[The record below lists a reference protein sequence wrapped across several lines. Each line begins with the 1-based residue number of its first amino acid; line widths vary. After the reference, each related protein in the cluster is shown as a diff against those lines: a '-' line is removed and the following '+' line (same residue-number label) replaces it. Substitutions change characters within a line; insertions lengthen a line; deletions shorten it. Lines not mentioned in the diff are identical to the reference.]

1 MNGGRFMNL
10 AIFGAGKIV
19 QEFLE
24 MVKDIPE
31 INLKALLSSERSL
44 DKNKDLIATYNIDG
58 VYTDENEILKLTDVD
73 TVYVALPNHL
83 HYEFS
88 KKALE
93 AGKHVICE
101 KPFTLTLKELEEL
114 EAIAL
119 EKDLILI
126 EAITNQYFA
135 NFAQLKEDLNDVGDL
150 KIIEC
155 NYSQYSSRYD
165 AFKEGTILPAFNPK
179 MGGGSLMDIN
189 IYNIHLV
196 VGLLGKPNRV
206 EYYTNIER
214 EIDTSG
220 ILVMEYDQTKV
231 VCIGSKDTSAPIK
244 STIQGTD
251 GSLIINGPTNTLES
265 YTKIIGKLTEEVIDL
280 KVHPHRMYEEFIAFN
295 RIINE
300 HDMDTVREKLTHSK
314 IVMEVAEKA
323 LEDASIK
330 LG

>member
-1 MNGGRFMNL
+1 MNL

-31 INLKALLSSERSL
+31 INLTALLSSERSIE
-44 DKNKDLIATYNIDG
+44 KNKDLIVTYDIDG
-58 VYTDENEILKLTDVD
+58 VYTNEDEILKRTDVD

-119 EKDLILI
+119 EKDLVLI

-206 EYYTNIER
+206 EYYANIER

-295 RIINE
+295 LIINE

>member
-1 MNGGRFMNL
+1 MNL

-31 INLKALLSSERSL
+31 INLTALLSSERSL
-44 DKNKDLIATYNIDG
+44 EKNKDLIATYNIDG
-58 VYTDENEILKLTDVD
+58 VYTNEDEILKRTDVD

-101 KPFTLTLKELEEL
+101 KPFTLMLKELEEL

-119 EKDLILI
+119 EKDLVLI

-135 NFAQLKEDLNDVGDL
+135 NFAQLKEDLNDVGEL

-196 VGLLGKPNRV
+196 VGLLGKPKRV
-206 EYYTNIER
+206 EYYANIER
-214 EIDTSG
+214 NIDTSG
-220 ILVMEYDQTKV
+220 MLVMDYDQTKV

-265 YTKIIGKLTEEVIDL
+265 YTKIIGKDTEEVIDL

-295 RIINE
+295 RIIKE

-323 LEDASIK
+323 LVGAGIK

>member
-1 MNGGRFMNL
+1 MNL

-31 INLKALLSSERSL
+31 INLTALLSSERSIE
-44 DKNKDLIATYNIDG
+44 KNKDLIVTYDIDG
-58 VYTDENEILKLTDVD
+58 VYTNEDEILKRTDVD

-119 EKDLILI
+119 EKDLVLI

-206 EYYTNIER
+206 QYYANIER

-265 YTKIIGKLTEEVIDL
+265 YTKIIGKDTEEVIDL

>member
-1 MNGGRFMNL
+1 MNGGSKMKL
-10 AIFGAGKIV
+10 AIFGAGMIV
-19 QEFLE
+19 RDFLD

-31 INLKALLSSERSL
+31 IELKALLSSERSL
-44 DKNKDLIATYNIDG
+44 EKNTALIDSHHIEG
-58 VYTDENEILKLTDVD
+58 IYTDIDDILKHSDID

-83 HYEFS
+83 HYEYS
-88 KKALE
+88 KKALK

-101 KPFTLTLKELEEL
+101 KPFTLTLSELEEL
-114 EAIAL
+114 EALAL
-119 EKDLILI
+119 SKDLVLI
-126 EAITNQYFA
+126 EAITNQYFV
-135 NFAQLKEDLNDVGDL
+135 NYDQLKRDLSDIGVL

-196 VGLLGKPNRV
+196 VGILGAPNRV
-206 EYYTNIER
+206 EYYANIER
-214 EIDTSG
+214 DIDTSG
-220 ILVMEYDQTKV
+220 MLVMDYGDIKA

-244 STIQGTD
+244 STFQGTD
-251 GSLIINGPTNTLES
+251 GSLVVNGPTNTLDN
-265 YTKIIGKLTEEVIDL
+265 YTKVIRKQTDETIDL
-280 KVHPHRMYEEFIAFN
+280 KVHPHRMYEEFNAFN
-295 RIINE
+295 RIIKE

-314 IVMEVAEKA
+314 IVMDIVDKA
-323 LEDASIK
+323 LDGAGIK

>member
-1 MNGGRFMNL
+1 MNL

-31 INLKALLSSERSL
+31 INLTALLSSERSIE
-44 DKNKDLIATYNIDG
+44 KNKDLIVTHDIDG
-58 VYTDENEILKLTDVD
+58 VYTNEDEILKRTDVD

-119 EKDLILI
+119 EKDLVLI

-206 EYYTNIER
+206 EYYANIER

>member
-1 MNGGRFMNL
+1 MKL

-31 INLKALLSSERSL
+31 INLTALLSSERSIE
-44 DKNKDLIATYNIDG
+44 KNKDLIVTYDIDG
-58 VYTDENEILKLTDVD
+58 VYTNEDEILKRTDVD

-83 HYEFS
+83 HFEFS

-119 EKDLILI
+119 EKDLVLI

-206 EYYTNIER
+206 EYYANIER

-265 YTKIIGKLTEEVIDL
+265 YTKIIGKHTEEVIDL

-295 RIINE
+295 RIIKE

>member
-1 MNGGRFMNL
+1 MNL

-31 INLKALLSSERSL
+31 INLTALLSSERSIE
-44 DKNKDLIATYNIDG
+44 KNKDLIVTYDIDG
-58 VYTDENEILKLTDVD
+58 VYTNEDEILKRTDVD

-206 EYYTNIER
+206 EYYANIER

-220 ILVMEYDQTKV
+220 ILVIEYDQTKV

>member
-1 MNGGRFMNL
+1 MNL

-19 QEFLE
+19 HEFLE
-24 MVKDIPE
+24 MIKDIPE
-31 INLKALLSSERSL
+31 INLTALLSSERSIE
-44 DKNKDLIATYNIDG
+44 KNKDLIVTYDIDG
-58 VYTDENEILKLTDVD
+58 VYTNEDEILKRTDVD

-119 EKDLILI
+119 EKDLVLI

-206 EYYTNIER
+206 QYYANIER

>member
-1 MNGGRFMNL
+1 MNL

-119 EKDLILI
+119 EKDLVLI

-206 EYYTNIER
+206 EYYANIER

>member
-1 MNGGRFMNL
+1 MNL

-31 INLKALLSSERSL
+31 INLTALLSSERSIE
-44 DKNKDLIATYNIDG
+44 KNKDLIVTYDIDG
-58 VYTDENEILKLTDVD
+58 VYTNEDEILKRTDVD

-83 HYEFS
+83 HFEFS

-119 EKDLILI
+119 EKDLVLI

-135 NFAQLKEDLNDVGDL
+135 NFSQLKEDLNDVGDL

-206 EYYTNIER
+206 EYYANIER

-244 STIQGTD
+244 STIQGTN

-265 YTKIIGKLTEEVIDL
+265 YTKIIGKHTEEVIDL

-295 RIINE
+295 RIIKEN
-300 HDMDTVREKLTHSK
+300 DMDTVREKLTHSK

>member
-1 MNGGRFMNL
+1 MNL

-19 QEFLE
+19 HEFLE
-24 MVKDIPE
+24 MIKDIPE
-31 INLKALLSSERSL
+31 INLTALLSSERSIE
-44 DKNKDLIATYNIDG
+44 KNKDLIVTYDIDG
-58 VYTDENEILKLTDVD
+58 VYTNEDEILKRTDVD

-119 EKDLILI
+119 EKDLVLI

-206 EYYTNIER
+206 EYYANIER

>member
-1 MNGGRFMNL
+1 
-10 AIFGAGKIV
+10 
-19 QEFLE
+19 
-24 MVKDIPE
+24 
-31 INLKALLSSERSL
+31 
-44 DKNKDLIATYNIDG
+44 
-58 VYTDENEILKLTDVD
+58 
-73 TVYVALPNHL
+73 
-83 HYEFS
+83 
-88 KKALE
+88 
-93 AGKHVICE
+93 
-101 KPFTLTLKELEEL
+101 
-114 EAIAL
+114 
-119 EKDLILI
+119 
-126 EAITNQYFA
+126 
-135 NFAQLKEDLNDVGDL
+135 
-150 KIIEC
+150 
-155 NYSQYSSRYD
+155 
-165 AFKEGTILPAFNPK
+165 

-206 EYYTNIER
+206 QYYANIER

>member
-1 MNGGRFMNL
+1 MNL

-31 INLKALLSSERSL
+31 INLTALLSSERSIE
-44 DKNKDLIATYNIDG
+44 KNKDLIVTYDIDG
-58 VYTDENEILKLTDVD
+58 VYTNEDEILKRTDVD

-119 EKDLILI
+119 EKDLVLI

-206 EYYTNIER
+206 EYYANIER

-220 ILVMEYDQTKV
+220 ILVIEYDQTKV

>member
-1 MNGGRFMNL
+1 MNL

-31 INLKALLSSERSL
+31 INLTALLSSERSIE
-44 DKNKDLIATYNIDG
+44 KNKDLIVTYDIDG
-58 VYTDENEILKLTDVD
+58 VYTNEDEILKRTDVD

-119 EKDLILI
+119 EKDLVLI

-206 EYYTNIER
+206 QYYANIER

>member
-1 MNGGRFMNL
+1 MNL

-31 INLKALLSSERSL
+31 INLTALLSSERSIE
-44 DKNKDLIATYNIDG
+44 KNKDLIVTHNIDG
-58 VYTDENEILKLTDVD
+58 VYTNEDEILKRTDVD

-119 EKDLILI
+119 EKDLVLI

-206 EYYTNIER
+206 EYYANIER

-295 RIINE
+295 LIINE

>member
-1 MNGGRFMNL
+1 MKL

-31 INLKALLSSERSL
+31 INLTALLSSERSIE
-44 DKNKDLIATYNIDG
+44 KNKDLIVTYDIDG
-58 VYTDENEILKLTDVD
+58 VYTNEDEILKRTDVD

-119 EKDLILI
+119 EKDLVLI

-206 EYYTNIER
+206 QYYANIER

>member
-1 MNGGRFMNL
+1 MNL

-31 INLKALLSSERSL
+31 INLTALLSSERSL
-44 DKNKDLIATYNIDG
+44 EKNKDLIATYNIDG
-58 VYTDENEILKLTDVD
+58 VYTNEDEILKRTDVD

-119 EKDLILI
+119 EKDLVLI

-135 NFAQLKEDLNDVGDL
+135 NFAQLKEDLNDVGEL

-196 VGLLGKPNRV
+196 VGLLGKPHRV
-206 EYYTNIER
+206 EYYANIER
-214 EIDTSG
+214 NIDTSG
-220 ILVMEYDQTKV
+220 MLVMDYDQTKV
-231 VCIGSKDTSAPIK
+231 VCIGSKDTSSPIK

-265 YTKIIGKLTEEVIDL
+265 YTKIIGKDTEEVIDL
-280 KVHPHRMYEEFIAFN
+280 KVHLHRMYEEFIAFN
-295 RIINE
+295 RIIKE

-323 LEDASIK
+323 LVGAGIK

>member
-1 MNGGRFMNL
+1 MNL

-31 INLKALLSSERSL
+31 INLTALLSSERSIE
-44 DKNKDLIATYNIDG
+44 KNKDLIVTYDIDG
-58 VYTDENEILKLTDVD
+58 VYTNEDEILKRTDVD

-83 HYEFS
+83 HFEFS

-119 EKDLILI
+119 EKDLVLI

-206 EYYTNIER
+206 EYYANIER

-244 STIQGTD
+244 STIQGTN

-265 YTKIIGKLTEEVIDL
+265 YTKIIGKHTEEVIDL

>member
-1 MNGGRFMNL
+1 MNL

-31 INLKALLSSERSL
+31 INLTALLSSERSIE
-44 DKNKDLIATYNIDG
+44 KNKDLIVTHNIDG
-58 VYTDENEILKLTDVD
+58 VYTNEDEILKRTDVD

-119 EKDLILI
+119 EKDLVLI

-206 EYYTNIER
+206 EYYANIER

>member
-1 MNGGRFMNL
+1 MNL

-31 INLKALLSSERSL
+31 INLTALLSSERSIE
-44 DKNKDLIATYNIDG
+44 KNKDLIVTYDIDG
-58 VYTDENEILKLTDVD
+58 VYTNEDEILKRTDVD

-119 EKDLILI
+119 EKDLVLI

-206 EYYTNIER
+206 EYYANIER

-265 YTKIIGKLTEEVIDL
+265 YTKIIGKLTEEVTC
-280 KVHPHRMYEEFIAFN
+280 PRTS
-295 RIINE
+295 RR
-300 HDMDTVREKLTHSK
+300 T
-314 IVMEVAEKA
+314 KA
-323 LEDASIK
+323 ASY
-330 LG
+330 GCVQ

>member
-1 MNGGRFMNL
+1 MNL

-19 QEFLE
+19 HEFLE

-31 INLKALLSSERSL
+31 INLTALLSSERSIE
-44 DKNKDLIATYNIDG
+44 KNKDLIVTYDIDG
-58 VYTDENEILKLTDVD
+58 VYTNEDEILKRTDVD

-119 EKDLILI
+119 EKDLVLI

-206 EYYTNIER
+206 EYYANIER

-314 IVMEVAEKA
+314 IVIEVAEKA

>member
-1 MNGGRFMNL
+1 MKL

-119 EKDLILI
+119 EKDLVLI

-206 EYYTNIER
+206 EYYANIER

>member
-1 MNGGRFMNL
+1 MNL

-31 INLKALLSSERSL
+31 INLTALLSSERSIE
-44 DKNKDLIATYNIDG
+44 KNKDLIVTYDIDG
-58 VYTDENEILKLTDVD
+58 VYTNEDEILKRTDVD

-119 EKDLILI
+119 EKDLVLI

-206 EYYTNIER
+206 EYYANIER

>member
-1 MNGGRFMNL
+1 MNL

-19 QEFLE
+19 QEFLD

-58 VYTDENEILKLTDVD
+58 VYTNEDEILKRTDVD

-101 KPFTLTLKELEEL
+101 KPFTLMLKELEEL

-119 EKDLILI
+119 EKDLVLI

-135 NFAQLKEDLNDVGDL
+135 NFAQLKEDLNDVGEL

-196 VGLLGKPNRV
+196 VGLLGKPHRV
-206 EYYTNIER
+206 EYYANIER

-265 YTKIIGKLTEEVIDL
+265 YTKIIGKDTEEVIDL

-295 RIINE
+295 RIIKE